1 MLKNLLKNLKIGIK
15 FNLLLVLVFLISISV
30 SGVALS
36 SVLQQKAQ
44 DEVTSQA
51 LILIQTM
58 NAVRNYTQT
67 HVNPLLASKLETES
81 AFIPETVP
89 AFSATEIFETLRK
102 NNKEYKNYLYK
113 EATLNPTN
121 MRNQADTF
129 EADIIARF
137 RQEPE
142 TKQIPGFR
150 TQDEGKVFYIA
161 RPLIITQEDCLRCHS
176 TPDRAPKSQL
186 ATYGNSG
193 GMGWKLNQINTTQI
207 ISVPAEEVFANA
219 HQTFSLVMIMLS
231 AIFALI
237 VLLINF
243 LIKKTIIQRIKR
255 ISKIAQQVSNG
266 EMSASFEETSKDEIG
281 GLSAAFNRM
290 KSSLEIAISLLNAQ
304 KEAHGENSKL

>member
-44 DEVTSQA
+44 NEVTLQA
-51 LILIQTM
+51 MILIQTM

-81 AFIPETVP
+81 VFIPETVP

-102 NNKEYKNYLYK
+102 NKEYKNYFYK

-121 MRNQADTF
+121 MRNQADAF
-129 EADIIARF
+129 EAEIIARF
-137 RQEPE
+137 RKEQE
-142 TKQIPGFR
+142 TKQLSGFR

-161 RPLIITQEDCLRCHS
+161 RSLTITQQDCLRCHS

-193 GMGWKLNQINTTQI
+193 GMGWKLNQINTAQI

-243 LIKKTIIQRIKR
+243 LIKKTIIQRIQR

-266 EMSASFEETSKDEIG
+266 EMSANFEETSKDEIG

-290 KSSLEIAISLLNAQ
+290 KSSLEIAISLLKDQ
-304 KEAHGENSKL
+304 K